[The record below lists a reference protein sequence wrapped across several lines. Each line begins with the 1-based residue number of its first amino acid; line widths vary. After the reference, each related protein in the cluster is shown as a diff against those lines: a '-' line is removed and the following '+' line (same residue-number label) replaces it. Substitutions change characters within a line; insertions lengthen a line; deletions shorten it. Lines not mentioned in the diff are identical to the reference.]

1 MRLTIIT
8 VSHLHFQS
16 CQLVNTMELSY
27 TSTTSLQLISLI
39 RRGFPLKSTCT
50 QLLRDASDGR
60 VDIHYGDALEV
71 DIPRACQEYVEKKHW
86 EDGRCVKSDVL
97 QMSCDMLINC
107 LHSTKC
113 TIMTQGPLVVNSLPF
128 WSSGTMIEQFL

>member
-1 MRLTIIT
+1 MMSTFTKSRMIE
-8 VSHLHFQS
+8 VSLIELPHYDHSVPPPLSLHS
-16 CQLVNTMELSY
+16 VVIAMELSY

-39 RRGFPLKSTCT
+39 RRGFPLISTCM

-86 EDGRCVKSDVL
+86 EDGRCVKRHQKWCIASEL
-97 QMSCDMLINC
+97 
-107 LHSTKC
+107 
-113 TIMTQGPLVVNSLPF
+113 
-128 WSSGTMIEQFL
+128 